1 MPQDERAAW
10 VARVLGFTIQTNSA
24 AGSNS
29 TPYPKFLDRWRRARA
44 AADEALIGIG
54 RAMLAL
60 PEVKADPRFE
70 RVQSAVTTLPDLIP
84 DWGGELEALLKR
96 GANAGNDADA
106 RDDTIAAV
114 TGYQQ
119 RLTAATALRRLE
131 QFAQT
136 HLGGG
141 AVYSALDGA
150 LTEIASGL
158 NAAC

>member
-29 TPYPKFLDRWRRARA
+29 IPYPKFLDRWRRARA
-44 AADEALIGIG
+44 AAGEALIGIG

-84 DWGGELEALLKR
+84 DWGGELEALLER
-96 GANAGNDADA
+96 GANDAPA
-106 RDDTIAAV
+106 RDDTIAAI
-114 TGYQQ
+114 TGYQR
-119 RLTAATALRRLE
+119 RLAAATALRRLE

-136 HLGGG
+136 HLGGS

-150 LTEIASGL
+150 LAEIASGL
-158 NAAC
+158 NTAG